1 MPRLSDVELKVTG
14 IEALNKALGVVDA
27 YRFMTL
33 LHNENTDYIE
43 ISRRIYEGNSIDDI
57 FERASG
63 EWKGQNKYIESTF
76 LVERIIQEG
85 ALSQREEFKWQVS
98 AGTGGRFIPESLAGL
113 GRNMKYFSF
122 NGFLN

>member
-63 EWKGQNKYIESTF
+63 EWKG
-76 LVERIIQEG
+76 
-85 ALSQREEFKWQVS
+85 
-98 AGTGGRFIPESLAGL
+98 
-113 GRNMKYFSF
+113 
-122 NGFLN
+122 